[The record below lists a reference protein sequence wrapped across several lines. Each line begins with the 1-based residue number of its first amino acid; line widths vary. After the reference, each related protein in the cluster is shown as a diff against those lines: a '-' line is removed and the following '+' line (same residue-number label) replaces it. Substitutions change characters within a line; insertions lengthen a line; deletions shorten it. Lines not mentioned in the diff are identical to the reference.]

1 MSVYT
6 ITSTGQLSATGGK
19 LGSHAAHRL
28 WLEGATAEAKVRGN
42 RADPLRYRVDAAD
55 DDPDRKRAGGVFG
68 AIQSELYGGIAR
80 ADGFSATAGLA
91 GAEDNVSALM
101 WRIVPQVQPRQ
112 NYREFQIDSTLAAGM
127 QQYQIAFESATGEA
141 QAWAGDAGGIQ
152 PLAAG
157 WSMIYRPQYHFI
169 TEAPVMF
176 IQAATFAAMGSD
188 LRTALNRQATLAHSL
203 VANRLTFQGGGSD
216 LDVWGLKNY
225 PTLAID
231 YTGLSLASATGA
243 QIAQA
248 ISDCVVGV
256 EVDSKQAI
264 TVDTLMLP
272 TSLKSRWSTLYP
284 GGTGSDQTLG
294 AWFAENFPGVR
305 VVWANELDD
314 LLASGVHAMFAYQSR
329 GDSAPSVEASPVL
342 FLPEYQRGVG
352 VHLYAYSRYGG
363 MVIGHTVGARLAA
376 IED

>member
-1 MSVYT
+1 MSILS
-6 ITSTGQLSATGGK
+6 ITSAGNIASGGGE
-19 LGSHAAHRL
+19 LGFKNARSL
-28 WLEGATAEAKVRGN
+28 WLYGAAIELAA
-42 RADPLRYRVDAAD
+42 RANTGAMRYRVDAAD
-55 DDPDRKRAGGVFG
+55 DDPDRKLASDTFG
-68 AIQSELYGGIAR
+68 RVQDRMYASIAR
-80 ADGFSATAGLA
+80 ADGFSATAGAA
-91 GAEDNVSALM
+91 GTEANVSALM

-112 NYREFQIDSTLAAGM
+112 NYREFQIDSTLAPGM
-127 QQYQIAFESATGEA
+127 QQYQLAFESATGEA
-141 QAWAGDAGGIQ
+141 QVWSGGAGQIQ

-157 WSMIYRPQYHFI
+157 WSMVYRPQYHFI
-169 TEAPVMF
+169 TESPIMF
-176 IQAATFAAMGSD
+176 VEESTFAAMGSN
-188 LRTALNRQATLAHSL
+188 LRSALNRQATLAHSL

-243 QIAQA
+243 QLAQA

-272 TSLKSRWSTLYP
+272 TAIKSRWSTLYP
-284 GGTGSDQTLG
+284 GGSGSDQTLG
-294 AWFAENFPGVR
+294 AWFAENFSGVR

-329 GDSAPSVEASPVL
+329 GDSAPTVEASPIL
-342 FLPEYQRGVG
+342 YLPEYQRGVG
-352 VHLYAYSRYGG
+352 VSLYAYSRFGG